1 MGNVQENIQTKV
13 QALKLNHVNI
23 TSKFWKRYRDL
34 IATESVPFQWDMI
47 NDQGTMDVVNTGIA
61 GGAAEKSGAIENL
74 KIAAGRIKGHH
85 FGYPFQDTDVYKW
98 LETAAYVLNYHPD
111 ETLRKEADS
120 VVDLIADAQDDDGY
134 LSTYFQIDD
143 PDRKFKRLQQSHE
156 LYSMGHYI
164 EAGVAYYESVNSR
177 KALDIAKKMADCID
191 AHFGPEDGKIHGYDG
206 HPEIELALAKLYEAT
221 HEQRYLDLARYLIT
235 YRGQDPD
242 FFIRQDKADGW
253 ERDFFPDL
261 REIGNRYYFADKPVT
276 EQTDA
281 HGHAVRVLY
290 FCTGLAHVA
299 ELTNDKQLLDAAH
312 RLFNDIV
319 RRQMY
324 ITGNVGQTTTGE
336 AFTYDYDLPNDTN
349 YGETCA
355 SCAMTFFTNEML
367 KEDFKGIYGDVIEK
381 EIFNGALSGIAL
393 DGKHY
398 FYVNPMEAN
407 PKASKFDPG
416 KGHIATRRS
425 SWFACACCPAN
436 ITRLIA
442 SLDKY
447 LYSVNGNVILSHQ
460 FVANDATFDD
470 GISVSQRG
478 DFPWSGDIS
487 YSIKNPQS
495 KRFAFGVRIPQWSA
509 NKYQLTLNG
518 KAANTELKDGI
529 AYFEISDPHTDIA
542 LSLNM
547 EPQLVHTNPKVKDN
561 INKVAVQRGP
571 IVYCAEGVDNE
582 AELWRYRLAD
592 KPSFTYDYRNDL
604 LEGVGTLTTNDA
616 ERVQDASTDDLY
628 SFDHDEKAQQA
639 QLHLIPYY
647 SWANRSESE
656 MSVWLNRQ

>member
-1 MGNVQENIQTKV
+1 MNDTQT
-13 QALKLNHVNI
+13 LKLEHVSI
-23 TSKFWKRYRDL
+23 TSPFWKRYRDL
-34 IATESVPFQWDMI
+34 IATKSVPFQWDMI

-111 ETLRKEADS
+111 DQLRKEADS

-134 LSTYFQIDD
+134 LSTYFQIDA
-143 PDRKFKRLQQSHE
+143 PERKFKRLQQSHE

-164 EAGVAYYESVNSR
+164 EAGVAYYVSVGSQ

-191 AHFGPEDGKIHGYDG
+191 AHFGPQDGKIHGYDG
-206 HPEIELALAKLYEAT
+206 HPEIELALAKLYEVT
-221 HEQRYLDLARYLIT
+221 REQRYLDLAKYLIT
-235 YRGQDPD
+235 FRGKDPD

-253 ERDFFPDL
+253 EKDFFPEL

-276 EQTDA
+276 EQSDA

-299 ELTNDKQLLDAAH
+299 ELTDDKELLDAAH
-312 RLFNDIV
+312 RLFDDIV
-319 RRQMY
+319 HRQMY
-324 ITGNVGQTTTGE
+324 VTGNVGQTTTGE
-336 AFTYDYDLPNDTN
+336 AFTYDYDLPNDTD

-367 KEDFKGIYGDVIEK
+367 KDDFKGVYGDVIEK

-398 FYVNPMEAN
+398 FYVNPMEVD
-407 PKASKFDPG
+407 PRASKLDPG

-447 LYSVNGNVILSHQ
+447 LYSVQGDTILSHQ
-460 FVANDATFDD
+460 FVANKATFGN
-470 GISVSQRG
+470 GIAIDQESN
-478 DFPWSGDIS
+478 FPWDGEIS
-487 YSIKNPQS
+487 YSIDNPQS
-495 KRFAFGVRIPQWSA
+495 EHFVFGVRIPQWSA
-509 NKYQLTLNG
+509 ESYQLTLNG
-518 KAANTELKDGI
+518 KAAKVDLKDGI
-529 AYFEISDPHTDIA
+529 AYFEITEPHTELA

-547 EPQLVHTNPKVKDN
+547 QARLVHTNPKVKDN

-571 IVYCAEGVDNE
+571 IVYCAEGVDNQGD
-582 AELWRYRLAD
+582 LWRYRLPD
-592 KPSFTYDYRNDL
+592 KPSFSYAYRDDL
-604 LEGVGTLTTNDA
+604 LEGVGTLTTDAA
-616 ERVQDASTDDLY
+616 ERLGDASSDDLY
-628 SFDHDEKAQQA
+628 SFDGPSQVKTA
-639 QLHLIPYY
+639 QLRLIPYY
-647 SWANRSESE
+647 SWANRDEAE
-656 MSVWLNRQ
+656 MSVWLNR